1 MICIIFI
8 GENYSYNVSLRS
20 FRFYNN
26 PRLIPCRQLDQSL
39 TDWLTIAICLW
50 DAIHPSIHYAIL
62 ATIFTG
68 PNKKNNNDIG
78 MITIIISLLSRPEI
92 QLPTTTT
99 SSSSCNYTTSIRII
113 TCLSLLYYQLVFDG
127 TTYWSWSWWTVGVI
141 GRKNVHLIEFR
152 QRITYSCVYLI
163 NGHQIHLVSSG
174 YSAASPLCVCNWPII
189 LLICLRRRRG
199 RRQANCK
206 IFHRR

>member
-1 MICIIFI
+1 MFRCDLFGFI
-8 GENYSYNVSLRS
+8 T
-20 FRFYNN
+20 
-26 PRLIPCRQLDQSL
+26 ILDWSHAGSWISHWL

-78 MITIIISLLSRPEI
+78 MITIIIFISLLSRPEI
-92 QLPTTTT
+92 QLPITTTT

-113 TCLSLLYYQLVFDG
+113 TCLSILYYQLVFDG

-174 YSAASPLCVCNWPII
+174 YIAGAASPLCVCNWPII
-189 LLICLRRRRG
+189 LLICLRRRRRRG